1 MHEKKVKFCVISTHF
16 FFAGDSEDILQ
27 STREAIRELRANFIK
42 LVTAIKKQLKDGVK
56 FDDFKEEV
64 IYDTPESTR
73 DQCQLYFEKKG
84 DKIGNS
90 RTYDQLFIVLND
102 CWDYLSPSLLEHI
115 ILKYGGEELN
125 LKVDEY
131 LVHLE
136 EFLNETNAEV
146 FWKAQKPRRMPSPPE
161 HLQQFVTQH
170 ELSSICKLRC
180 IEDIR
185 VKFCKEMRLASFAL
199 YIASFSRG
207 SVIITWY
214 VTAEVARM
222 FSSLL
227 GTGQSESPVLPTDAD
242 LDFRILPALSKF
254 RSF

>member
-1 MHEKKVKFCVISTHF
+1 MQDCCCSIETFLFSHYVHKQMHEKRVKFCVISTHF

-115 ILKYGGEELN
+115 I
-125 LKVDEY
+125 
-131 LVHLE
+131 
-136 EFLNETNAEV
+136 
-146 FWKAQKPRRMPSPPE
+146 
-161 HLQQFVTQH
+161 
-170 ELSSICKLRC
+170 
-180 IEDIR
+180 
-185 VKFCKEMRLASFAL
+185 
-199 YIASFSRG
+199 
-207 SVIITWY
+207 
-214 VTAEVARM
+214 
-222 FSSLL
+222 
-227 GTGQSESPVLPTDAD
+227 
-242 LDFRILPALSKF
+242 
-254 RSF
+254 